1 MARFF
6 YFSGAIFALGVFVLA
21 ALPYMVP
28 RSLLRAELEGALSHL
43 TGYEVRVVG
52 SLQVRFL
59 PRPYLFARQVRL
71 SIDRSVSPAGVL
83 LALDEVEAGMAVLPL
98 FRGKVDFS
106 FLRLVRPVL
115 AVDSGDDFFGRT
127 ANRFIRFSSVLVE
140 DGTVKYL
147 DLAHGRQIVLQDVN
161 GKLSADSLSGPLKT
175 QARFIY
181 QGERY
186 ETEFS
191 IGRWAKRRV
200 RMEIELRSRDRPDVL
215 RLKGSIATKEL
226 GRVALSGVSRGRAA
240 LDGVRLPNFRGEI
253 SVNAA
258 ALGRFVRLPENIKL
272 LGERSRITANVDI
285 QGEQIKLGDF
295 LFETEKMQLEG
306 QGLIDLSAKGRV
318 MSLSMSSPH
327 IDFAHILHDAPDA
340 SWRGMVNS
348 INDLSRYLTQNNIAL
363 DLSADVKVF
372 MREGYQIK
380 DVILALE
387 ILPDRI
393 AVDLD
398 AVLPGASA
406 LKLTMSRPRK
416 GSLFTGRLG
425 LAADDFSALSSW
437 FVDDEVWSGL
447 LAALPTQ
454 LTRSFEL
461 KADLELNHMRA
472 KLNKIKAHLGD
483 LDILN
488 IEGSLSDER
497 SGAAAD
503 LSFAL
508 DRLALNDEPPFAA
521 ALAEAVRWGIDIKTR
536 LAIRQITWRDM
547 EIKNFKL
554 SGRAKGKRFV
564 FDEIRAS
571 GLPLGR
577 VAVRGVL
584 DWQRKNIGRW
594 RLAGDVGGSAFIAV
608 GRLDSKNAPTE
619 IKAKLSHRDAARLA
633 KQLGI
638 PASLAGAGKGRAV
651 LRLNGWPKDRF
662 KIAAGARFGNMRYAL
677 KGKGK
682 NWFHQ
687 LTGRVKAKGYAP
699 MRLIEAA
706 GLDDIARASNKDPFM
721 LKGNLS
727 YVLEKSIKVDQL
739 KLIAGKGDIQGDV
752 SLMRKDHIWLIQ
764 SDLRAKRLPFSLFE
778 PKQSQK
784 AAWSSRSLPFG
795 LFKEI
800 KGQMKVKVGAMFF
813 GGLAFQDSRLDID
826 FLGAE
831 VRVKNF
837 DVGFASGRIS
847 GTMKLSQRDPVPK
860 FDLHFSARDVD
871 LSLLTQK
878 MLDTRLISGALN
890 ISGALAARG
899 ATPASLIGSLDGA
912 GKITTS
918 AGSLH
923 GLDMALLNRAV
934 PQLGALSHLGVV
946 LVYTFSRG
954 KTDFN
959 KISGKFVVKNGVV
972 ISSGLSIS
980 AAGVNGEV
988 DLSVNL
994 GRRLAR
1000 SVFLFTLPARLTYP
1014 PVEYIVSGSWLAPQ
1028 KKFNAAGFEKSF
1040 ASEMIH
1046 RGIGKIKAEGESE
1059 ATLPIELID
1068 LIEYAQPQS

>member
-21 ALPYMVP
+21 VLPYIVP

-59 PRPYLFARQVRL
+59 PVPYLFARQVRL

-127 ANRFIRFSSVLVE
+127 ANPFIRFSSVLIE

-147 DLAHGRQIVLQDVN
+147 DLAHGRQIVLRDVN

-186 ETEFS
+186 ETDIS
-191 IGRWAKRRV
+191 IGRWVKQK
-200 RMEIELRSRDRPDVL
+200 MHTKIELRSRDRPDSL
-215 RLKGSIATKEL
+215 RLRGAISTKEL

-240 LDGVRLPNFRGEI
+240 LNGVRLPNFRGEI

-258 ALGRFVRLPENIKL
+258 LGRFVRLPENIKL
-272 LGERSRITANVDI
+272 LDERSRITANVDI
-285 QGEQIKLGDF
+285 HDEQIKFSDF
-295 LFETEKMQLEG
+295 LFETEKMQIEA
-306 QGLIDLSAKGRV
+306 QGLIDLSAKARV
-318 MSLSMSSPH
+318 INLSLSSPH
-327 IDFAHILHDAPDA
+327 IDFVHILHDAPDA
-340 SWRGMVNS
+340 SGREMMNF

-380 DVILALE
+380 DVALALA
-387 ILPDRI
+387 ILPDKI

-398 AVLPGASA
+398 AVLPGSST

-416 GSLFTGRLG
+416 GSLFTGRLN
-425 LAADDFSALSSW
+425 LEADDFSALSSW
-437 FVDDEVWSGL
+437 FADDEIWSGL
-447 LAALPTQ
+447 LAALPAQ
-454 LTRSFEL
+454 LTRTFEL
-461 KADLELNHMRA
+461 SADLELNHRRA
-472 KLNKIKAHLGD
+472 KLNKIKAHLGE

-488 IEGSLSDER
+488 IEGSLSNGR

-508 DRLALNDEPPFAA
+508 DRLALDDESPFAA
-521 ALAEAVRWGIDIKTR
+521 ALAEAVRWGVNIKTR
-536 LAIRQITWRDM
+536 LAIRRITWRDM

-554 SGRAKGKRFV
+554 SGRAGERRFV
-564 FDEIRAS
+564 FDEISAS
-571 GLPLGR
+571 GLPQGQ
-577 VAVRGVL
+577 VAVQGVL
-584 DWQRKNIGRW
+584 DWRQKNTGRW
-594 RLAGDVGGSAFIAV
+594 RLAGDVGGSAFVAV
-608 GRLDSKNAPTE
+608 GRLNSKNVPVE
-619 IKAKLSHRDAARLA
+619 IKAKLSHRNAARLA
-633 KQLGI
+633 KQLGV
-638 PASLAGAGKGRAV
+638 PASLAGDGRARVV

-662 KIAAGARFGNMRYAL
+662 KIAAGARFGKMRYAL
-677 KGKGK
+677 NGEGK
-682 NWFHQ
+682 NWFRQ

-699 MRLIEAA
+699 QRLIKAV

-739 KLIAGKGDIQGDV
+739 KLTSGEGDIEGGFSLIRGDHV
-752 SLMRKDHIWLIQ
+752 WLLQ
-764 SDLRAKRLPFSLFE
+764 SDLRAKRLPFTLFE
-778 PKQSQK
+778 PKQSLK
-784 AAWSSRSLPFG
+784 GWSSRSLPLG
-795 LFKEI
+795 LFKQI
-800 KGQMKVKVGAMFF
+800 KGQMKIKVGAMLF

-847 GTMKLSQRDPVPK
+847 GMVKLSQRDSVPK
-860 FDLHFSARDVD
+860 FDLLFSARDVD
-871 LSLLTQK
+871 LGLLTQK
-878 MLDTRLISGALN
+878 MLDTRLVSGALN
-890 ISGALAARG
+890 ISGALTARG
-899 ATPASLIGSLDGA
+899 AAPASLMSSLNGA

-918 AGSLH
+918 AGSLY

-946 LVYTFSRG
+946 LGYTFSRG

-959 KISGKFVVKNGVV
+959 KISGKFVVKDGVV
-972 ISSGLSIS
+972 ASSGLSIF

-1000 SVFLFTLPARLTYP
+1000 SAFLFTLPARQTYP
-1014 PVEYIVSGSWLAPQ
+1014 PVEYIVSGSWLTPQ
-1028 KKFNAAGFEKSF
+1028 KKFNAAGFEQSF
-1040 ASEMIH
+1040 ASELIH
-1046 RGIGKIKAEGESE
+1046 RGIGRIKIEGEIE

-1068 LIEYAQPQS
+1068 LIEYAHP

>member
-28 RSLLRAELEGALSHL
+28 RSLLRAELEDALSHL

-52 SLQVRFL
+52 TLQVRFL

-115 AVDSGDDFFGRT
+115 VVDSGDDFFGRT

-147 DLAHGRQIVLQDVN
+147 DLAHGRQIVLRDVN

-186 ETEFS
+186 ETDIS

-215 RLKGSIATKEL
+215 RLNGSIATKEL

-272 LGERSRITANVDI
+272 LGERSRITANVDM
-285 QGEQIKLGDF
+285 QGEQIKLDDF

-318 MSLSMSSPH
+318 MSLSLSSPH

-363 DLSADVKVF
+363 DLSADAKVF

-380 DVILALE
+380 DVILALA
-387 ILPDRI
+387 ILPDKI

-398 AVLPGASA
+398 AVLPGAST

-416 GSLFTGRLG
+416 GGLFKGRLG

-437 FVDDEVWSGL
+437 FVDDEIWSGL

-454 LTRSFEL
+454 LTRTFDLS
-461 KADLELNHMRA
+461 ADLELNHMRA

-508 DRLALNDEPPFAA
+508 ERLALNDEPPFAA
-521 ALAEAVRWGIDIKTR
+521 ALAEAVRWGINIKTR

-554 SGRAKGKRFV
+554 SGRAKEKRFV

-571 GLPLGR
+571 GLPLGK

-584 DWQRKNIGRW
+584 DWQRKNTGRW
-594 RLAGDVGGSAFIAV
+594 RLAGDVGGSAFAAV

-633 KQLGI
+633 KQLGVS
-638 PASLAGAGKGRAV
+638 ASLAGAGKGRAV

-677 KGKGK
+677 KGEGK

-699 MRLIEAA
+699 QRLIKAA

-739 KLIAGKGDIQGDV
+739 KLIAGKGDIEGDV
-752 SLMRKDHIWLIQ
+752 SLMRKDHVWLIQ
-764 SDLRAKRLPFSLFE
+764 SDLRAKRLPFILFE

-784 AAWSSRSLPFG
+784 AAWSSHSLPLG
-795 LFKEI
+795 LFKKI

-837 DVGFASGRIS
+837 DVGFAFGRIS
-847 GTMKLSQRDPVPK
+847 GMMKLSQRDSVPK

-871 LSLLTQK
+871 LSLLTQE
-878 MLDTRLISGALN
+878 MLDTRLISGVLN
-890 ISGALAARG
+890 ISGALTARG
-899 ATPASLIGSLDGA
+899 SDPASLIGSLDGA

-918 AGSLH
+918 AGSVY

-946 LVYTFSRG
+946 LGYTFSRG

-972 ISSGLSIS
+972 ISSGLSIF
-980 AAGVNGEV
+980 ATGVNGEV

-1000 SVFLFTLPARLTYP
+1000 SAFLFTLPARQTYP

-1028 KKFNAAGFEKSF
+1028 KKFNATGFEQSF
-1040 ASEMIH
+1040 ASELIQ
-1046 RGIGKIKAEGESE
+1046 RGIGKIKAEGEIE